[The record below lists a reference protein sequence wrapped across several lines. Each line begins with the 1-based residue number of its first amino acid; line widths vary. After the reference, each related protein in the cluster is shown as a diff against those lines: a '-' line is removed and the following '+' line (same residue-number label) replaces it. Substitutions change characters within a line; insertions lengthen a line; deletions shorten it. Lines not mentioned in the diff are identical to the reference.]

1 MKTLAARIF
10 LISLVILAS
19 PVGSLAAGHGGD
31 DAYWEWFVRLIT
43 WASGGWHGF

>member
-1 MKTLAARIF
+1 MKTLAARIS

-19 PVGSLAAGHGGD
+19 PVAAQAGGHGGD
-31 DAYWEWFVRLIT
+31 LYWEWFVRLIS